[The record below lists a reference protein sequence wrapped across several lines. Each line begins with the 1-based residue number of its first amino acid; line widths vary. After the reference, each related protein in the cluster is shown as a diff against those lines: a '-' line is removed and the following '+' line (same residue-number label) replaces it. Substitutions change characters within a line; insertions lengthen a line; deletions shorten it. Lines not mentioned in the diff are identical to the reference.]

1 VDVVSTP
8 PDEIAMHEYDTLR
21 AEIGRHEEQIFQA
34 FTYSLGGSV
43 AIVSWG
49 LSNKNWAVLLLVPF
63 ILLPAGFLILSRVQ
77 MEKRI
82 GAYIRFF
89 YERRSRELNWETAL
103 ELMTADNAAGS
114 GRSTSPTPRSMID
127 TPEGALVIALAL
139 PLFTVGIASVVAAWV
154 IGSATPDA
162 LPWLITGSVIV
173 AVLVVTIV
181 VVMIRITSRPLTSQY
196 FAQIEEHVQTAKSTE
211 MQPSYLD

>member
-1 VDVVSTP
+1 VRDRQAPRVDVVSTP
-8 PDEIAMHEYDTLR
+8 PDDIAMHEYDTLR

-49 LSNKNWAVLLLVPF
+49 LANRNWAVLLLVPF

-103 ELMTADNAAGS
+103 ELMAG
-114 GRSTSPTPRSMID
+114 TPTID
-127 TPEGALVIALAL
+127 KPEGALVIALAL

-154 IGSATPDA
+154 IGSDSPQA
-162 LPWLITGSVIV
+162 LPWLITGSVV
-173 AVLVVTIV
+173 AVALVAIIV
-181 VVMIRITSRPLTSQY
+181 VVMRRVTSQPLTSRY
-196 FAQIEEHVQTAKSTE
+196 FAEIEARVQDEKAAGGE
-211 MQPSYLD
+211 AL